1 MMEYWSDGVL
11 GLPARHTRNPVL
23 HRSTVL
29 LEMIE
34 GLRDKVVIVT
44 GGAHGIGKAYCL
56 GFAKAGA
63 RIVIADIDRAAAA
76 RTVAE
81 IGKDVG
87 APALAL
93 STDVSDE
100 TSTKEMAA
108 RALERFGCIDVLI
121 NNAAVFSVVP
131 MNRGRIETIEPD
143 EWDRLMAVNLRGV
156 FLCCRAVLPA
166 MRQQKSGKII
176 TIASGTVF
184 AGAPGRIHYVT
195 SKAATI
201 GFTRTLAREVGDD
214 NINVNCLAPGNT
226 LSEENPTEQMV
237 KFRESS
243 VGLRSLK
250 RIQVPDDVVGA
261 MLFLASPLSDYIT
274 GQTINVD
281 GGISFL

>member
-1 MMEYWSDGVL
+1 MTPVQSS
-11 GLPARHTRNPVL
+11 GLKGRILNSML
-23 HRSTVL
+23 Q
-29 LEMIE
+29 
-34 GLRDKVVIVT
+34 GLKDKVVIVT

-63 RIVIADIDRAAAA
+63 RVVIADVDKPGADRAAN
-76 RTVAE
+76 E
-81 IGKDVG
+81 ISEIIGNNVG
-87 APALAL
+87 AIHESPVMAIRV
-93 STDVSDE
+93 DVSDE
-100 TSTKEMAA
+100 VSAKEMAA
-108 RALERFGCIDVLI
+108 RTLEHFGRIDVLI

-131 MNRGRIETIEPD
+131 MNRGRIETIDPE
-143 EWDRLMAVNLRGV
+143 EWDRLMAVNLRGL
-156 FLCCRAVLPA
+156 FFCCRAVLPA
-166 MRQQKSGKII
+166 MRKQKSGKII

-226 LSEENPTEQMV
+226 LSEEDPTEQMI

-243 VGLRSLK
+243 VGLRALK
-250 RIQVPDDVVGA
+250 RIQVPHDVVGA
-261 MLFLASPLSDYIT
+261 MLFLASPLSDFIT